1 MRYFRVDRRHI
12 AYLRFILEGYDGLA
26 ILTTIDSRQG
36 IVALDIPEYFVEDVN
51 GLLVALAGE
60 TGITEIRWPEAVPLS
75 PNQENDH
82 DA

>member
-1 MRYFRVDRRHI
+1 VRYFRVDRRHI

-26 ILTTIDSRQG
+26 SLTTIDPHQG
-36 IVALDIPEYFVEDVN
+36 IVALSIPEYFVEDVN

-75 PNQENDH
+75 PNQENAH

>member
-26 ILTTIDSRQG
+26 TLTTIDSRQG
-36 IVALDIPEYFVEDVN
+36 IVALDIPEYFVEDMAA
-51 GLLVALAGE
+51 LLAALAEE
-60 TGITEIRWPEAVPLS
+60 TGITEISRPEAVPLS